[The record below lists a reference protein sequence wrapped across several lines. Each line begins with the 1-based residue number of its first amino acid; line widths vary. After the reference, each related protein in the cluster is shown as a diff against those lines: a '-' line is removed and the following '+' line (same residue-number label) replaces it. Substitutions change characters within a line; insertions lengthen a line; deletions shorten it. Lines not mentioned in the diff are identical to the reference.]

1 MVVAVAV
8 VDSMQVDSYAGL
20 EVLFRR
26 QLWTGCL
33 VSESSPAGS
42 QCYAGEKSISIHLV

>member
-1 MVVAVAV
+1 MVVGAGV
-8 VDSMQVDSYAGL
+8 VDSMQVDSYTGL

-26 QLWTGCL
+26 QLSTGCL